1 MVYSAA
7 SFLILL
13 IATAVTMDAEVY
25 GVSIWRSHPESSF
38 GFDVFL
44 LIDELRDLPRLPM
57 KARMCTEA
65 LFMARKLTVFHSC
78 FTIQPLSERTT
89 IVLRC

>member
-1 MVYSAA
+1 MLKHMA
-7 SFLILL
+7 L
-13 IATAVTMDAEVY
+13 VY
-25 GVSIWRSHPESSF
+25 GVPTPESSF

-44 LIDELRDLPRLPM
+44 LIDEPRDLPRLPI

-65 LFMARKLTVFHSC
+65 LFMARKLAVFHSC

>member
-13 IATAVTMDAEVY
+13 IATAVTMVAEVY
-25 GVSIWRSHPESSF
+25 GVPTPESSF

-44 LIDELRDLPRLPM
+44 LIDELRDLPRLPV
-57 KARMCTEA
+57 
-65 LFMARKLTVFHSC
+65 ARKLAVFHSC